1 MVVSQNRVVKKE
13 VGRFSLYFPNTE
25 TIFLERCEVR
35 EKAKRKKSVMIPMH
49 LFIYLFVLLTS
60 WKNTVA
66 II

>member
-49 LFIYLFVLLTS
+49 LFIYLFY
-60 WKNTVA
+60 
-66 II
+66 